1 MISVM
6 CVVRCVRCVMSITW
20 VVIQA
25 LKIVD
30 KGTASRGDE
39 DLLAHRAQDFFAEQ
53 LDAVLIFATCCVN

>member
-1 MISVM
+1 
-6 CVVRCVRCVMSITW
+6 MSITW